1 AHLPHRLRYGL
12 DRAIGIRGDLGRA
25 GVDGHAQ
32 HERIGIGRG
41 VRGLWSDLGVLR
53 GTRVP
58 KVKRSMTPVRLF
70 AITML
75 LATAANACPVCFG
88 GPNSIGKGMDAAIL
102 FLLSMV
108 GLVQLG
114 IVALF
119 ISFWRRA
126 RALRRRKESFHLIE
140 GGAR

>member
-1 AHLPHRLRYGL
+1 M
-12 DRAIGIRGDLGRA
+12 
-25 GVDGHAQ
+25 
-32 HERIGIGRG
+32 
-41 VRGLWSDLGVLR
+41 WSDLGVLR

-126 RALRRRKESFHLIE
+126 KALQRKRESFHLIE